1 MSLYGWRNCGGSD
14 CFSNDYSIL
23 CVVSYLGNRF
33 KSEMVRFDPGDLLS
47 WRILMYYLF
56 FLFLRTSGLWF
67 SGFIPELDLNSQDDR
82 PGLKTCI

>member
-33 KSEMVRFDPGDLLS
+33 KSDMVRFDPGDLLS

-56 FLFLRTSGLWF
+56 FFCEHQDFGFLV
-67 SGFIPELDLNSQDDR
+67 FITELDLNSQDDR
-82 PGLKTCI
+82 SGLRTCI